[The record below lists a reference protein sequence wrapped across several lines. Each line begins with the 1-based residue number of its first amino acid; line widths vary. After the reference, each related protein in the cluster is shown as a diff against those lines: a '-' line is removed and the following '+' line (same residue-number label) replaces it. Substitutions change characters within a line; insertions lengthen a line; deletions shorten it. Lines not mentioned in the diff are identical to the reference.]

1 MSTGT
6 LFSLRNFSW
15 PNSFFRNFCNC
26 KEVEKKIMKIIYILH
41 KVQRQNLDSITQ
53 YNKITSKIVTILISR
68 KNQIFTYSEEKIR
81 LEN

>member
-26 KEVEKKIMKIIYILH
+26 KEVEKNNENYILH
-41 KVQRQNLDSITQ
+41 KVQLQNLESITQ

-68 KNQIFTYSEEKIR
+68 KNQIFTYYEEKIR

>member
-1 MSTGT
+1 
-6 LFSLRNFSW
+6 
-15 PNSFFRNFCNC
+15 
-26 KEVEKKIMKIIYILH
+26 MKIIYILH

>member
-26 KEVEKKIMKIIYILH
+26 KEVEKKNNENYILH
-41 KVQRQNLDSITQ
+41 KVQLQNLDSITQ
-53 YNKITSKIVTILISR
+53 YNKITSKIVTILIFR